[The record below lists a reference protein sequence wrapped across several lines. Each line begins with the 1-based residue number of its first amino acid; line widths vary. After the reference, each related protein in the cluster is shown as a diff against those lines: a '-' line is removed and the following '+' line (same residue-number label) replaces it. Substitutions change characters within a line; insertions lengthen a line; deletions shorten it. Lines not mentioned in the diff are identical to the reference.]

1 MKWIRS
7 SARILFE
14 CELYLNAMRL
24 KISLI
29 AFILCIY
36 TLYNVYTCCYY
47 IFLKHIY
54 LYYIS
59 VYLIGK
65 IHYLSSIKHIIRLH
79 DKK

>member
-1 MKWIRS
+1 MEWIRS
-7 SARILFE
+7 SARTLFE

-47 IFLKHIY
+47 IFLKTHLSV
-54 LYYIS
+54 LYICIS
-59 VYLIGK
+59 YW
-65 IHYLSSIKHIIRLH
+65 
-79 DKK
+79 